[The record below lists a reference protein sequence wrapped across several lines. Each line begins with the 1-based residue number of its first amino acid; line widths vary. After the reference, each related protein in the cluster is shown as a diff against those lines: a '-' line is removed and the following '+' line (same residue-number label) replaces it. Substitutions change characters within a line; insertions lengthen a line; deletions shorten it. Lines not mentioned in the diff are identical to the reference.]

1 MFDLSNCRILE
12 FHVTFKK
19 TNYNHMKINILL
31 LFVIL
36 IHISC
41 STKINTTEKMHG
53 NRIGFFDENNMNLC
67 VLNVNDGSIE
77 TLVHIEESSSGMYR
91 RTVWSPNGSQFAF
104 TGTVDGVRGTY
115 IVDADGSNRKLVLQP
130 KGKSDEG
137 VLDWHKDLKLIF
149 VLKNIDGNAEIYSVK
164 DSLNLTNLTKSPS
177 WEFFPTVFPDGR
189 IAFVSN
195 RDEKVGVENATFKNV
210 YVLDPDR
217 EGFKFLLSMEGMDM
231 ESVSTTGI
239 FPDISPD
246 GKLICFT
253 LKGDIY
259 IIDTDG
265 KNRRNITNT
274 PNLTE
279 LTPSFSLDGKSI
291 VYSGASQP
299 ETDFLSGNKPTMNLF
314 KVNLETLE
322 KKQLTFGEHNF
333 FTHPLYQPY

>member
-1 MFDLSNCRILE
+1 
-12 FHVTFKK
+12 
-19 TNYNHMKINILL
+19 MKISVLL
-31 LFVIL
+31 LLVVL
-36 IHISC
+36 INISC
-41 STKINTTEKMHG
+41 SSKIKATEKMQG
-53 NRIGFFDENNMNLC
+53 SRIGFFDENNMSLC
-67 VLNVNDGSIE
+67 VLNENDGSIE
-77 TLVHIEESSSGMYR
+77 TLVHIEESSSGLYR
-91 RTVWSPNGSQFAF
+91 RTVWSPDGRQFAF

-115 IVDADGSNRKLVLQP
+115 IVDADGSNRELVLKP

-164 DSLNLTNLTKSPS
+164 DSLTLTNLTKSPS

-195 RDEKVGVENATFKNV
+195 IDEKEGVANSTFKNV
-210 YVLDPDR
+210 YVLDPDST
-217 EGFKFLLSMEGMDM
+217 GFKFLLSLEGMSM

-246 GKLICFT
+246 GKSMCFT
-253 LKGDIY
+253 LQGDIY

-291 VYSGASQP
+291 VYSGASKS

-314 KVNLETLE
+314 KIDIKTLE
-322 KKQLTFGEHNF
+322 KEQLTSGEHNY
-333 FTHPLYQPY
+333 FTHPLYQP

>member
-1 MFDLSNCRILE
+1 
-12 FHVTFKK
+12 
-19 TNYNHMKINILL
+19 MKIKMLL
-31 LFVIL
+31 LLVTL
-36 IHISC
+36 ITISC
-41 STKINTTEKMHG
+41 STKSKTTQKMQG
-53 NRIGFFDENNMNLC
+53 NRIGFFDENNMNLS
-67 VLNVNDGSIE
+67 VLNENDGSMA
-77 TLVHIEESSSGMYR
+77 TLVHIEESLSGMYR
-91 RTVWSPNGSQFAF
+91 RTVWSPNGRQFAF

-115 IVDADGSNRKLVLQP
+115 IVDADGNNKELVLKP

-164 DSLNLTNLTKSPS
+164 DSLHLTNHTKSPS

-195 RDEKVGVENATFKNV
+195 RDEKEGVKNSTFKNV
-210 YVLDPDR
+210 YVLDPNTA
-217 EGFKFLLSMEGMDM
+217 GFTFLLSMEGMNM

-246 GKLICFT
+246 GQLMCFT

-291 VYSGASQP
+291 VYSGASKP

-314 KVNLETLE
+314 KVDLETLE
-322 KKQLTFGEHNF
+322 KEQLTFGEHNF